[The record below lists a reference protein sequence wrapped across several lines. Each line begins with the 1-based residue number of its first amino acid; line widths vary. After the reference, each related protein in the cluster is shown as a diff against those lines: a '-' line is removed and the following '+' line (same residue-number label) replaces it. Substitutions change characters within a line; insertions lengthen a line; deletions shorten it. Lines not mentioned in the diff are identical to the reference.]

1 MTPSIPDVLTD
12 IRSAAGNLSAMAKAF
27 LVAVVV
33 MVLLAVLAGVVLL
46 ALAPAPP
53 TPPLNLTAGYDAS
66 SIHLFHNGGTALSN
80 RSFLV
85 LVDGVDQT
93 RNVTY
98 SPPLQNGIFSP
109 GSTMIIPVT
118 SPVQGVSLVTAD
130 SHRTIIQ
137 SVYAEDFVLITPG
150 APWSMT
156 FPPQPT
162 SPVQGMQDPPHSYT
176 WPAAP
181 TPSPGFDTVTPGT
194 VTVAAANSVNPS
206 GAQFRCTGVDDQVVI
221 NRALATGASVQ
232 LMDGTF
238 HCSGRIVLPTRSALA
253 GAGTFQTIIE
263 VKNSTDGYQP
273 IDISAPY
280 VTLRGFSTAAQGFI
294 RISASHV
301 RVQDVY
307 ATSLGTDGVR
317 YRSAGNGMFF
327 VWADH
332 QDLSD
337 IEFYNCT
344 AYDCTTHGFNMNQ
357 DFSDRVPHT
366 IQNTRFVFCYA
377 ALCGYGEAGNSRSE
391 WTTGFDLQE
400 ANDLVDC
407 QVINCIADNN
417 WESGFHFEPGDR
429 IDDAGKEIGP
439 ATRTVGVVLQN
450 CLSQNNG
457 YRNTNPAHYFMA
469 GYYVHRNTV
478 LTNCRAIHNRNAGFF
493 VQGGSNLTFEGC
505 GDERSTYGWEV
516 IKSSSGVTLNNCT
529 ADHPRIWSLWASST
543 DDLVLHGFTQIS
555 PGGAR
560 GTLAM
565 LGWYRDEKKYQK
577 PVTHSTFE
585 IETKGGGSL
594 SPIAKEGEGNRYTL
608 TP

>member
-1 MTPSIPDVLTD
+1 
-12 IRSAAGNLSAMAKAF
+12 MAKAF
-27 LVAVVV
+27 LVAVAV
-33 MVLLAVLAGVVLL
+33 MALLAVLAGIGLM
-46 ALAPAPP
+46 ALTPAPA
-53 TPPLNLTAGYDAS
+53 TPSLNLTAGYDAS
-66 SIHLFHNGGTALSN
+66 SIHLYHSGGASLSN
-80 RSFLV
+80 SSFLV
-85 LVDGVDQT
+85 LVDGVDET
-93 RNVTY
+93 KNVTY
-98 SPPLQNGIFSP
+98 SPPLQNGIFAP
-109 GSTMIIPVT
+109 GSMMIIPAT

-137 SVYAEDFVLITPG
+137 SVYAEDFVLTTAG
-150 APWSMT
+150 APWSMA
-156 FPPQPT
+156 FPTQ
-162 SPVQGMQDPPHSYT
+162 SNAQVQGVQAPAHSYT
-176 WPAAP
+176 WPASP
-181 TPSPGFDTVTPGT
+181 TPSPGFDTVTPGM
-194 VTVAAANSVNPS
+194 VTVAAANSADPS
-206 GAQFRCTGVDDQVVI
+206 KAQFRCTGTDDQVVI

-238 HCSGRIVLPTRSALA
+238 HCSGRIVIPTHTTLA

-273 IDISAPY
+273 IEVSAPY

-294 RISASHV
+294 MISASHV

-357 DFSDRVPHT
+357 DFTDRVPHA

-400 ANDLVDC
+400 MNDLVDC
-407 QVINCIADNN
+407 QVLNCIADNN
-417 WESGFHFEPGDR
+417 WESGFHFEPGER
-429 IDDAGKEIGP
+429 VDDSGKEIGP

-450 CLSQNNG
+450 CLSENNG

-469 GYYVHRNTV
+469 GYYVHKNTV
-478 LTNCRAIHNRNAGFF
+478 LTNCRAVHNRNAGYF
-493 VQGGSNLTFEGC
+493 VQSGSNLTFDRC
-505 GDERSTYGWEV
+505 QDEQSTYGWLV
-516 IKSSSGVTLNNCT
+516 IKSSSGITLSNCT

-543 DDLVLHGFTQIS
+543 DDLTLNGFTQVS

-565 LGWYRDEKKYQK
+565 LGWYRDEETYQK

-585 IETKGGGSL
+585 ITTTGGGSL
-594 SPIAKEGEGNRYTL
+594 SPITKEGDGNRYTL